1 MRRQARAK
9 RWVRRE
15 DYGGGGWV
23 GFNQSLPDLRC
34 VKAGARSPPRLV
46 LDNSDAGNHNS
57 CSVKLSNK
65 GRYGV
70 RAIFDIAFHSAGK
83 ATQIKDISRR
93 QAIPPRFLEQIFQD
107 LKRAGLV
114 TSKRGPRGGY
124 ALAMD
129 PDDIRIGD
137 IVRALEGPIVLA
149 SGDGNGDGDET
160 SRVVTE
166 SAFSELSDSIEA
178 CFDAITI
185 QDLCD
190 RGDAHGVRRAPPRRY
205 VYSI

>member
-1 MRRQARAK
+1 M
-9 RWVRRE
+9 
-15 DYGGGGWV
+15 
-23 GFNQSLPDLRC
+23 
-34 VKAGARSPPRLV
+34 
-46 LDNSDAGNHNS
+46 
-57 CSVKLSNK
+57 KLSNK

-70 RAIFDIAFHSAGK
+70 RAIFDIAFHSGGK

-124 ALAMD
+124 ALATD
-129 PDDIRIGD
+129 PEEIRVGD
-137 IVRALEGPIVLA
+137 IVRALEGPLVLA
-149 SGDGNGDGDET
+149 GGPDGQGDGDET
-160 SRVVTE
+160 SRAVTDE
-166 SAFSELSDSIEA
+166 VFSELSARIEA

>member
-1 MRRQARAK
+1 
-9 RWVRRE
+9 
-15 DYGGGGWV
+15 
-23 GFNQSLPDLRC
+23 
-34 VKAGARSPPRLV
+34 
-46 LDNSDAGNHNS
+46 
-57 CSVKLSNK
+57 VKLSNK

-70 RAIFDIAFHSAGK
+70 RAIFDIAFHSGGK
-83 ATQIKDISRR
+83 ATQIKDISQR
-93 QAIPPRFLEQIFQD
+93 QGIPPRFLEQIFQD

-129 PDDIRIGD
+129 PDNIRLGD

-149 SGDGNGDGDET
+149 GHDAGDHGDET
-160 SRVVTE
+160 SRVVTDG
-166 SAFSELSDSIEA
+166 AFAELSGSIEA
-178 CFDAITI
+178 CFDAVTI

>member
-1 MRRQARAK
+1 M
-9 RWVRRE
+9 
-15 DYGGGGWV
+15 
-23 GFNQSLPDLRC
+23 
-34 VKAGARSPPRLV
+34 
-46 LDNSDAGNHNS
+46 
-57 CSVKLSNK
+57 KLSNK

-70 RAIFDIAFHSAGK
+70 RAIFDIAFHSGGK

-129 PDDIRIGD
+129 PDGIRVGD

-149 SGDGNGDGDET
+149 GSDGNGDADET

-166 SAFSELSDSIEA
+166 TVFSELSDSIEA
-178 CFDAITI
+178 CFGELVDRYGVDTIEACFDAVTI

>member
-1 MRRQARAK
+1 LA
-9 RWVRRE
+9 
-15 DYGGGGWV
+15 
-23 GFNQSLPDLRC
+23 FI
-34 VKAGARSPPRLV
+34 
-46 LDNSDAGNHNS
+46 LDNSDVGNHILG
-57 CSVKLSNK
+57 SVKLSNK

-129 PDDIRIGD
+129 ADDVRIGD

-149 SGDGNGDGDET
+149 SGDGNGEGDET

-166 SAFSELSDSIEA
+166 NAFSELSDSIEA

>member
-1 MRRQARAK
+1 M
-9 RWVRRE
+9 
-15 DYGGGGWV
+15 
-23 GFNQSLPDLRC
+23 
-34 VKAGARSPPRLV
+34 
-46 LDNSDAGNHNS
+46 
-57 CSVKLSNK
+57 KLSNK

-70 RAIFDIAFHSAGK
+70 RAIFDIAFHSGGK
-83 ATQIKDISRR
+83 ATQIKDISKR

-129 PDDIRIGD
+129 PDDIRLGD
-137 IVRALEGPIVLA
+137 IVRALEGPILLA
-149 SGDGNGDGDET
+149 GTDGNGGGDET
-160 SRVVTE
+160 SQVVTDNV
-166 SAFSELSDSIEA
+166 FSELSGNIEA
-178 CFDAITI
+178 CFDAFTI

-190 RGDAHGVRRAPPRRY
+190 RGDAHGLSRTPPRRY